1 MTKSEREFLTSQQ
14 SMQENMLKVQRM
26 VEGILHMAESYN
38 ELLRGRTNQGWNS
51 ARGPEKLLPRGIDPV
66 DVMMTK
72 ARWWT
77 NHVDTE

>member
-1 MTKSEREFLTSQQ
+1 MTKSDRELLTSQQ

-26 VEGILHMAESYN
+26 VEGILHMAESYS
-38 ELLRGRTNQGWNS
+38 EFLRGRTNQGCNS
-51 ARGPEKLLPRGIDPV
+51 ARGPEKLLPQGIDPV
-66 DVMMTK
+66 GVMMTK